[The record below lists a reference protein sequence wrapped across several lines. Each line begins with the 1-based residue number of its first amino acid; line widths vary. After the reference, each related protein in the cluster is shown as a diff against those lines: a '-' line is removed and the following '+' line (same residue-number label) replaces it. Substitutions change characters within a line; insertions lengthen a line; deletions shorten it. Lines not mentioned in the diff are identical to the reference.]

1 MEEILALIFVAHS
14 SHHSSP
20 HKIKKST
27 LNAKRGRKYPC
38 SWGMPML
45 PLRCSQKMI
54 VEEMIVEEMVAE
66 KMAETQGYD
75 DIKPEFV
82 WLEYFNYV
90 GRHPTY

>member
-1 MEEILALIFVAHS
+1 
-14 SHHSSP
+14 
-20 HKIKKST
+20 
-27 LNAKRGRKYPC
+27 
-38 SWGMPML
+38 ML